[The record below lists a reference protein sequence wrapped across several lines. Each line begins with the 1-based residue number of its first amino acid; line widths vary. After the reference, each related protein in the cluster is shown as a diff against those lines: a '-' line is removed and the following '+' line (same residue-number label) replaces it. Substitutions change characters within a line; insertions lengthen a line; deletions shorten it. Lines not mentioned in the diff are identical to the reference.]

1 MWNPTAGEGTLYLIS
16 GGFVLTKLMLA
27 GLVVAAAHILAL
39 GSALVGLAYG
49 AFWSLFPCIISE
61 VFGLRQFA
69 AIYKSVV

>member
-1 MWNPTAGEGTLYLIS
+1 
-16 GGFVLTKLMLA
+16 
-27 GLVVAAAHILAL
+27 LAL